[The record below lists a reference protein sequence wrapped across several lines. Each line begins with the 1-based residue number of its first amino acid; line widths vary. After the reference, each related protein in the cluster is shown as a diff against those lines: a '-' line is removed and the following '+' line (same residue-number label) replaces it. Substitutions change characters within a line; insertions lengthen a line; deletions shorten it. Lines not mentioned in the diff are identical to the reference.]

1 MRVRRFHGVLIL
13 AAAAISGWLLA
24 RFSIPKPIVSTRSPQ
39 LLTPGPWGVLEVTPI
54 TIAPPDDILP
64 IRDFEERGTHWI
76 FGDIST
82 ERLSE
87 MLELIK
93 VPPRLRAQMLSPAML
108 HDGTNG
114 LEILPSPEV
123 VFALPPATRINLYR
137 ALKSRATD
145 RSSLSFRIATKDF
158 DERFGNAGLRPATI
172 ARLRQIHRKDTSL

>member
-39 LLTPGPWGVLEVTPI
+39 LLTPGPWGQLEVTPI

-82 ERLSE
+82 EDPVGSAFFE
-87 MLELIK
+87 I
-93 VPPRLRAQMLSPAML
+93 A
-108 HDGTNG
+108 DG
-114 LEILPSPEV
+114 
-123 VFALPPATRINLYR
+123 
-137 ALKSRATD
+137 
-145 RSSLSFRIATKDF
+145 KD
-158 DERFGNAGLRPATI
+158 I
-172 ARLRQIHRKDTSL
+172 